1 MTTPTRPTALVTGAS
16 RGIGRGIALALAEA
30 GYDVGV
36 NYASSQPEAL
46 AVADACRAAGVRA
59 DAMHADVGDISD
71 IEALFANF
79 LGRFGHLDLLVNN
92 AGIGLKV
99 PFLETTEEQYDRV
112 MDVNLRGVFFCTQA
126 AARAMVA
133 RGQGGVIIN
142 NTSIHQ
148 EIQHPNTSVYGPA
161 KAALEKFTRHAA
173 LELAPYGIRVNAVAP
188 GATITQEGLEATP
201 HWKLVRSRIPL
212 GRHGL
217 PEDVARAVVFL
228 ASEQASYITGASLTI
243 DGGAVLPAGLLSA
256 YTPGP
261 EPCTPDGAVRKGAC
275 GGRPT
280 TLSARHGSRAAWT
293 PS

>member
-36 NYASSQPEAL
+36 NYASSQQEAL
-46 AVADACRAAGVRA
+46 EVAKGCRAAGA
-59 DAMHADVGDISD
+59 QAEALPADVGDIP
-71 IEALFANF
+71 ALKGLLAAF
-79 LGRFGHLDLLVNN
+79 LERFGHLDLLVNN

-112 MDVNLRGVFFCTQA
+112 MDVNLRGVFFCTQMA
-126 AARAMVA
+126 AQAMIA

-142 NTSIHQ
+142 NTSIHR
-148 EIQHPNTSVYGPA
+148 EIQYPNTSVYGPA

-173 LELAPYGIRVNAVAP
+173 LELAPHGIRVNAVAP
-188 GATITQEGLEATP
+188 GATITQEGLDTTP
-201 HWKLVRSRIPL
+201 HWRLVRTRIPL

-217 PEDVARAVVFL
+217 PEDVAQAVVFL

-243 DGGAVLPAGLLSA
+243 DGGAVLPAGLLSP

-261 EPCTPDGAVRKGAC
+261 EPP
-275 GGRPT
+275 
-280 TLSARHGSRAAWT
+280 